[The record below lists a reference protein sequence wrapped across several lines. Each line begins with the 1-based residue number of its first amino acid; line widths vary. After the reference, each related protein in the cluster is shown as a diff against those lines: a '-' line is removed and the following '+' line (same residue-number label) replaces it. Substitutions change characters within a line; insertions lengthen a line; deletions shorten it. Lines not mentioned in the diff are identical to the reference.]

1 MKALVDS
8 SFLYATVD
16 RGDKNHLQVVGLLA
30 NLTDDLFLPTTIL
43 EEVVYLLQAQLGHVQ
58 VRYFVHQLESS
69 PIRIEVI
76 RKADLT
82 RIYELMDLYADVKL
96 DFVDASLVA
105 VAERLKIH
113 RILTMDRR
121 DFLMIEP
128 NHCDCFEILP

>member
-30 NLTDDLFLPTTIL
+30 NLSDDLFLPTTVM
-43 EEVVYLLQAQLGHVQ
+43 EEVTYLIQAQLGHIQ
-58 VRYFVHQLESS
+58 VRYFVHQVQSS
-69 PIRIEVI
+69 PIQIEVI

-82 RIYELMDLYADVKL
+82 RIYELLDQYADVKL

-105 VAERLKIH
+105 VAERLNIH
-113 RILTMDRR
+113 RVLTIDRR
-121 DFLMIEP
+121 NFHLIQP

>member
-43 EEVVYLLQAQLGHVQ
+43 EEVVYLLQARLGHVQ
-58 VRYFVHQLESS
+58 VRYFVHQLQSS
-69 PIRIEVI
+69 PIQIEII
-76 RKADLT
+76 RKVDLT
-82 RIYELMDLYADVKL
+82 RIYELLDQYADIKL

-105 VAERLKIH
+105 VAERLKIQ
-113 RILTMDRR
+113 RLLTLDRR
-121 DFLMIEP
+121 DFLLIQP
-128 NHCDCFEILP
+128 NHCDCFEVLP